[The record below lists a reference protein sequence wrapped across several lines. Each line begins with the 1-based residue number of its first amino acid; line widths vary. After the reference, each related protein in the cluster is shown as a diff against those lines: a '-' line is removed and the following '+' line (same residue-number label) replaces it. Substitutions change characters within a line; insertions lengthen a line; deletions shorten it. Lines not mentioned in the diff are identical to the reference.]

1 MFCGCKSLKYVNL
14 SNFTKIK
21 IEKCEQMFY
30 DCKSLKQINF
40 TNIKITGDNNN
51 YFNMFPHKKKFES
64 IGVEKNSE
72 LQKAMEKALN

>member
-1 MFCGCKSLKYVNL
+1 MLIYLILQKK
-14 SNFTKIK
+14 KIV
-21 IEKCEQMFY
+21 KCEQMFY

-40 TNIKITGDNNN
+40 TNIEITGDNNN
-51 YFNMFPHKKKFES
+51 NFNMFPFRSNFES